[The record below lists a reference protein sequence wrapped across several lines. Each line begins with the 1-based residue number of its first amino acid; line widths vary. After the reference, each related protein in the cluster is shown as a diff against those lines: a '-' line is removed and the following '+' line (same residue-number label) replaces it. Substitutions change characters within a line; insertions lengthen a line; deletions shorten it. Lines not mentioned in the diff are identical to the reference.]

1 VGREGGPD
9 QAALVRAAERA
20 RPISLAAERCLP
32 VVEALVPLFPDGGL
46 PRGSIVVCRGP
57 AALSLALQTLV
68 GPSQAGSWVGVVG
81 LPTLGLEAVAEAGI
95 AFSRTL
101 LVAEPPPEEWS
112 AVVATLADSVD
123 AVLVG
128 SNRVRAADGRRLQ
141 ARLRERGSVIVVV
154 GPPGSHAGLEPDLAL
169 TVIDAVWEGI
179 GRGHGHLRT
188 RRVEVELTGRRAAA
202 RTRRA
207 SLWLPDDEGR
217 CRAVDSVAP
226 VVALRSA
233 V

>member
-1 VGREGGPD
+1 MAEVQRGD
-9 QAALVRAAERA
+9 AAALARAAERA
-20 RPISLAAERCLP
+20 RPVSLAAERCLP

-46 PRGSIVVCRGP
+46 PRGAIVACRGP
-57 AALSLALQTLV
+57 AALSLALQTLA

-81 LPTLGLEAVAEAGI
+81 LPALGLAAVAEAGI

-128 SNRVRAADGRRLQ
+128 SGRVRAADGRRLQ
-141 ARLRERGSVIVVV
+141 ARLRERGSVIIVV
-154 GPPGSHAGLEPDLAL
+154 GAQGGLEPELSL
-169 TVIDAVWEGI
+169 TVVDAVWEGI

-188 RRVEVELTGRRAAA
+188 RRVDVELTGRRAAA
-202 RTRRA
+202 RTRRV
-207 SLWLPDDEGR
+207 SLWLPDVEGH
-217 CRAVDSVAP
+217 CRAVDPVAP
-226 VVALRSA
+226 VVTLRSA